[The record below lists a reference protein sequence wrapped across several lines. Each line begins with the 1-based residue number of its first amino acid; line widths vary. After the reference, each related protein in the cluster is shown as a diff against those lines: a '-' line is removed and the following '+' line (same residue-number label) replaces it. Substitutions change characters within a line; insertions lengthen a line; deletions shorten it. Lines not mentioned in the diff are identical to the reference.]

1 MVTTAREILKRS
13 HTFPLLLV
21 AGWNKQMNNWQTFLQ
36 SANKNPVIWSI
47 TGFLIN
53 IGIGVIDF
61 KLGRE
66 FSFSIFYLLPII
78 LVTLIFG
85 RYFGFIFC
93 IIATGT
99 WFAVDQLEDISYSH
113 PMIGYWN
120 AIMHFGFFVMITW
133 FLPVVQE
140 LEREKQISR
149 KDYLTGIAN
158 RRYFFELLQ
167 AELNRSQRYKHAFTI
182 AYIDLDGFKLVN
194 DQHGHMIG
202 DRVLCAFVNRAKK
215 LLRNT
220 DIMGRLGGDEFI
232 FLLPEIGQNAAKVT
246 IAKIQSGLLDEMR
259 KNKWPVTFSIGVL
272 SYKMGEI
279 SADELVKC
287 ADKLMYTVKNNSKN
301 AIAYGVYAE

>member
-1 MVTTAREILKRS
+1 
-13 HTFPLLLV
+13 
-21 AGWNKQMNNWQTFLQ
+21 MNNWLVFVQNN
-36 SANKNPVIWSI
+36 NKNPLILI
-47 TGFLIN
+47 IAGLLIN
-53 IGIGVIDF
+53 IGIGFIDF

-66 FSFSIFYLLPII
+66 FSFSLFYLIPII
-78 LVTLIFG
+78 LMTLAFG
-85 RYFGFIFC
+85 RYVGFIFC

-99 WFAVDQLEDISYSH
+99 WFAVDQLGNASYSH
-113 PMIGYWN
+113 QIIGYWN
-120 AIMHFGFFVMITW
+120 AIMRLGFFVMITW
-133 FLPVVQE
+133 LLPVLQE

-149 KDYLTGIAN
+149 TDDLTGIAN

-194 DQHGHMIG
+194 DQYGHLTG

-215 LLRNT
+215 LLRKT

-232 FLLPEIGQNAAKVT
+232 FLLPEMEQEAAKVT
-246 IAKIQSGLLDEMR
+246 FAKIQSEVLNEMR

-272 SYKMGEI
+272 SYQMGQI
-279 SADELVKC
+279 SADELVKR
-287 ADKLMYTVKNNSKN
+287 ADKLMYAVKNNSKN